1 MRAVER
7 GDATTAAHYVNL
19 ARVQVSLTEQITE
32 AYLQRTG
39 ARSGPLVH
47 GAVGAL
53 ADPIVYKLISPE
65 AFTELSAH
73 RLAARGRPR
82 GAVQHNRHHARW
94 SRNRVW
100 QLFVAAEYG
109 IGRYEV
115 TVPVGVPP
123 ERAFMLQFRLAQWRW
138 QLAAVRVPEPIRL
151 LLADEI
157 IKSTKSLQPPH
168 GSDQSSSPSA
178 LRHRHRQAHAIVSAL
193 GAPRDPA

>member
-1 MRAVER
+1 MRKTILFLAVLAVAWIAYLAWPAYNLSQFVRAVER

-19 ARVQVSLTEQITE
+19 ARVRTSLIEQITA

-65 AFTELSAH
+65 ALTELLRIGWPRAVLAEPPSDTTGIS
-73 RLAARGRPR
+73 LAALGT
-82 GAVQHNRHHARW
+82 A
-94 SRNRVW
+94 W
-100 QLFVAAEYG
+100 QLFAAAEYG

-115 TVPVGVPP
+115 SLPVSAPP
-123 ERAFMLQFRLAQWRW
+123 ERAFVLQFRLAQWRW
-138 QLAAVRVPEPIRL
+138 QLAGVRMPEQIRL

-157 IKSTKSLQPPH
+157 IKSTKSLQPP
-168 GSDQSSSPSA
+168 
-178 LRHRHRQAHAIVSAL
+178 
-193 GAPRDPA
+193 PRP

>member
-1 MRAVER
+1 MRKTILFLAVLALACIAYMTWPAYDLTQFVRAVER

-19 ARVQVSLTEQITE
+19 ARVRVSLTEQITE

-53 ADPIVYKLISPE
+53 ADPIVHKLISPE
-65 AFTELSAH
+65 AFTELLRIGWPRAVVPEPPSNTSGIT
-73 RLAARGRPR
+73 LAGL
-82 GAVQHNRHHARW
+82 GTTL
-94 SRNRVW
+94 
-100 QLFVAAEYG
+100 QLFAAAEYG

-115 TVPVGVPP
+115 TVPVAAPP

-151 LLADEI
+151 LLADEV
-157 IKSTKSLQPPH
+157 IKSTKPVQPRP
-168 GSDQSSSPSA
+168 
-178 LRHRHRQAHAIVSAL
+178 
-193 GAPRDPA
+193 

>member
-1 MRAVER
+1 MRKTILFLAVLALACIAYMAWPANDLSQFVRAVER

-19 ARVQVSLTEQITE
+19 ARVRVSLTEQITE

-65 AFTELSAH
+65 AFTELLRIGWPRAVLPEPPSDTTGIT
-73 RLAARGRPR
+73 LAGL
-82 GAVQHNRHHARW
+82 GN
-94 SRNRVW
+94 VW
-100 QLFVAAEYG
+100 QLFAASEYG

-115 TVPVGVPP
+115 TVPVGAPP

-138 QLAAVRVPEPIRL
+138 QLAAVRLPEPIRL
-151 LLADEI
+151 LLADEL
-157 IKSTKSLQPPH
+157 IKSTKSLQPP
-168 GSDQSSSPSA
+168 
-178 LRHRHRQAHAIVSAL
+178 
-193 GAPRDPA
+193 PRP

>member
-1 MRAVER
+1 MRKTILFIAILVLAWIAYLAWPAYDLTQFVRAVER
-7 GDATTAAHYVNL
+7 GDATTALHYVNV
-19 ARVQVSLTEQITE
+19 ARVRVSLTEQITE

-39 ARSGPLVH
+39 ARSGPLVQ

-65 AFTELSAH
+65 ALTELFRVGWPRAVLPDAPSNTTGIS
-73 RLAARGRPR
+73 LAGLGTA
-82 GAVQHNRHHARW
+82 
-94 SRNRVW
+94 W
-100 QLFVAAEYG
+100 QLFMAAEYG

-115 TVPVGVPP
+115 TVPVGAPP

-157 IKSTKSLQPPH
+157 IKSAKSLQPP
-168 GSDQSSSPSA
+168 Q
-178 LRHRHRQAHAIVSAL
+178 RQ
-193 GAPRDPA
+193 

>member
-1 MRAVER
+1 MRKTILFLAVLALAWIAYLAWPAYDLTQFVRAVER
-7 GDATTAAHYVNL
+7 GDATTATRYVNL
-19 ARVQVSLTEQITE
+19 PRVRISLIEQITE

-65 AFTELSAH
+65 AFTELLRIGWPRAVLAEPPADTTGIS
-73 RLAARGRPR
+73 LAALGT
-82 GAVQHNRHHARW
+82 A
-94 SRNRVW
+94 W
-100 QLFVAAEYG
+100 QLFAAAEYG

-115 TVPVGVPP
+115 TVPVGAPP
-123 ERAFMLQFRLAQWRW
+123 GRAFMLQFRLAQWRW

-157 IKSTKSLQPPH
+157 IKSTKSLQPP
-168 GSDQSSSPSA
+168 P
-178 LRHRHRQAHAIVSAL
+178 RQ
-193 GAPRDPA
+193 